1 MEQLIVGT
9 SRNRRFASRFGRVV
23 MWKFRQ
29 LALQFKLRHGAWGW
43 INLSLL
49 LASLALLGVLAL
61 QQDALK
67 RLQVQLANAEA
78 SAAFRL
84 STGAVSAPSSLD
96 PRREAREHLLAFEK
110 QLLAHDAMAQAV
122 QDLLRNAEEQGLLIE
137 RGDYASQTDP
147 QGEFLRFRMNLPVKG
162 SAQSIQRFIKAALLA
177 QPQLALDG
185 IRFKREG
192 VQTGDIEAQLSWVLF
207 TRTPTSGASGQRP
220 APDEGVGR

>member
-9 SRNRRFASRFGRVV
+9 SGNRPPLSQLARVV
-23 MWKFRQ
+23 LWTLGQ
-29 LALQFKLRHGAWGW
+29 LAMRFNLRHGVWGW

-49 LASLALLGVLAL
+49 LASLALLGVLAM
-61 QQDALK
+61 QQDVLK
-67 RLQVQLANAEA
+67 QLQVQLANAEGLAA
-78 SAAFRL
+78 SRPTPGAA
-84 STGAVSAPSSLD
+84 SMSSSLD
-96 PRREAREHLLAFEK
+96 HRQEAREHLLAFEK
-110 QLLAHDAMAQAV
+110 QLLAHDAIAQAV
-122 QDLLRNAEEQGLLIE
+122 QDLLRNAEDQDLLIE

-162 SAQSIQRFIKAALLA
+162 SAQSIHRFIKAALLA

-192 VQTGDIEAQLSWVLF
+192 VETGDIEAQLSWVLF
-207 TRTPTSGASGQRP
+207 TRTPTPGASVQRP

>member
-1 MEQLIVGT
+1 MEQLIVGS
-9 SRNRRFASRFGRVV
+9 SRNRHLASRFGRAVL
-23 MWKFRQ
+23 WKLDQ
-29 LALQFKLRHGAWGW
+29 LSMRFNLRHGVWGW

-61 QQDALK
+61 QQDALE
-67 RLQVQLANAEA
+67 RLQGQLANAEA
-78 SAAFRL
+78 STTSRQTA
-84 STGAVSAPSSLD
+84 GAVSTPSLLD

-110 QLLAHDAMAQAV
+110 HLLAHDAMAQAV
-122 QDLLRNAEEQGLLIE
+122 QDLLRNAEDQGLLIE
-137 RGDYASQTDP
+137 RGDYESQTDP

-162 SAQSIQRFIKAALLA
+162 PAQAIHRFIKAALLA

-207 TRTPTSGASGQRP
+207 TRTPTPGASGQRP